1 MLEKRLKTKKERAQ
15 KQKQLDTD
23 IKEIEKVYQQIFKE
37 IIDLRDIK
45 QYVGSSPEIENKIME
60 AESNLHILQTELWT
74 KIAEAERMKVN
85 DLFDFNV
92 LGDFDINKGEK
103 KCDELKKEIQD
114 LKDFKRFVN
123 RSKAID
129 IELKIRA
136 METELNN
143 LKHEVKRHKLKKEQ
157 IIQDK
162 INDKMNAEKIKIDQ
176 ILEKNFQ
183 ENKKIVSKI
192 AKEKKIIKSK
202 KFEYKYSALCP
213 KKENI
218 ISEDVQSY

>member
-1 MLEKRLKTKKERAQ
+1 
-15 KQKQLDTD
+15 
-23 IKEIEKVYQQIFKE
+23 
-37 IIDLRDIK
+37 
-45 QYVGSSPEIENKIME
+45 ME

-143 LKHEVKRHKLKKEQ
+143 LKHEVKRHKLKKE
-157 IIQDK
+157 
-162 INDKMNAEKIKIDQ
+162 
-176 ILEKNFQ
+176 
-183 ENKKIVSKI
+183 
-192 AKEKKIIKSK
+192 
-202 KFEYKYSALCP
+202 
-213 KKENI
+213 
-218 ISEDVQSY
+218 